1 MAREI
6 GYFYYVNRERIQIYG
21 SGDFKNSIDTGYVYG
36 WDETLTEFTL
46 RTYLK
51 TFEFDT
57 LDAKAGVQF
66 RQEAKDNVP
75 FVGMF
80 LDGNGVLKI
89 YRRTAIDGAITYGTS
104 VSLGVTEGVW
114 LEMKKIG
121 GNIQFNYSVIS
132 PETSPISSITWTN
145 LATIYDETSSYP
157 TLYKYLSCS
166 SGSDNVNL
174 AYFTKVYTDGCWIS
188 PTGQKE

>member
-6 GYFYYVNRERIQIYG
+6 GYFKYVNRERIELYG
-21 SGDFKNSIDTGYVYG
+21 SGDFKTSIDTGYVYG
-36 WDETLTEFTL
+36 WSETLTEFTL
-46 RTYLK
+46 RAYLK
-51 TFEFDT
+51 TFTYDT
-57 LDAKAGVQF
+57 LDAKTGLQL

-75 FVGMF
+75 FVGIF

-89 YRRTAIDGAITYGTS
+89 YRRALIDGAITYGAS

-114 LEMKKIG
+114 LKIRRIG
-121 GNIQFNYSVIS
+121 TNLEFDYSLS
-132 PETSPISSITWTN
+132 PELTAISSIVWTN
-145 LATIYDETSSYP
+145 LATFYDETLAYP
-157 TLYKYLSCS
+157 TLEKHLSCS

-174 AYFTKVYTDGCWIS
+174 AYYTKVYTEGCWIS